1 MRSPFKR
8 GQRGGHPNGPARG
21 VGGHR
26 GIELGVRGE
35 PPRSVD
41 DHPHGQPDLAGQ
53 DGGLQLTIAQLH
65 DFGGDAVDPHVGVA
79 GAGADSRRQGGVS
92 KLVARQREEVGID
105 GAVRCHALHRS
116 GIAVDGPGW
125 PLMSRVRVSGV
136 KLRRAAL
143 GYTLLAPSL
152 FGVVVF
158 LLLPMLVVAWL
169 SLQHWDLLAPIDYVG
184 LSNWRA
190 VLTDP
195 SFGTSLVVTVLFIAM
210 VVPVQTVLGLF
221 AAAMLARGL
230 PGTGAFRTLYV
241 LPWICSPLAIA
252 VLWRW
257 ILAPTDG
264 AVGTVLGQRIEWLTD
279 PDLALPVVSAVT
291 VWTNVGYVTL
301 FFLAGILAIPKDVQN
316 AARTDGATSWQ
327 RFRHITVPMLRPT
340 LFFVL
345 VTGIV
350 SAAQVFDTVY
360 ALTGG
365 GPQGRTD
372 LVAHRIYAEAFGAAA
387 VGRAAVMAVVL
398 FVLLV
403 GVTIAQHLYFRRRI
417 SYDLV

>member
-1 MRSPFKR
+1 MAA
-8 GQRGGHPNGPARG
+8 N
-21 VGGHR
+21 
-26 GIELGVRGE
+26 
-35 PPRSVD
+35 
-41 DHPHGQPDLAGQ
+41 
-53 DGGLQLTIAQLH
+53 
-65 DFGGDAVDPHVGVA
+65 
-79 GAGADSRRQGGVS
+79 
-92 KLVARQREEVGID
+92 
-105 GAVRCHALHRS
+105 
-116 GIAVDGPGW
+116 
-125 PLMSRVRVSGV
+125 RVRSTV
-136 KLRRAAL
+136 L
-143 GYTLLAPSL
+143 GYALLAPSL
-152 FGVVVF
+152 FGVVTF
-158 LLLPMLVVAWL
+158 LLLPMLVVFWL
-169 SLQHWDLLAPIDYVG
+169 SLHRWDLLAPIEYVG
-184 LSNWRA
+184 LANWRS
-190 VLTDP
+190 VLTDS
-195 SFGTSLVVTVLFIAM
+195 SFGTSLVVTVLFIAL

-301 FFLAGILAIPKDVQN
+301 FFLAGILAIPTDVQN
-316 AARTDGATSWQ
+316 AARTDGATAWQ
-327 RFRHITVPMLRPT
+327 RFRHITLPMLRPT

-417 SYDLV
+417 SYDLT

>member
-1 MRSPFKR
+1 MAFNDWVKR
-8 GQRGGHPNGPARG
+8 GAR
-21 VGGHR
+21 
-26 GIELGVRGE
+26 
-35 PPRSVD
+35 
-41 DHPHGQPDLAGQ
+41 
-53 DGGLQLTIAQLH
+53 
-65 DFGGDAVDPHVGVA
+65 
-79 GAGADSRRQGGVS
+79 
-92 KLVARQREEVGID
+92 ARQ
-105 GAVRCHALHRS
+105 
-116 GIAVDGPGW
+116 
-125 PLMSRVRVSGV
+125 
-136 KLRRAAL
+136 AAL
-143 GYTLLAPSL
+143 GYALLAPSL
-152 FGVVVF
+152 FGVVAF

-169 SLQHWDLLAPIDYVG
+169 SLQRWDLLAPIEYVG
-184 LSNWRA
+184 LANWRS
-190 VLTDP
+190 VLTDS
-195 SFGTSLVVTVLFIAM
+195 SFGTSLVVTVLFIAL

-301 FFLAGILAIPKDVQN
+301 FFLAGILAIPVDVQN
-316 AARTDGATSWQ
+316 AARTDGASAWQ
-327 RFRHITVPMLRPT
+327 RFRHITLPMLRPT

-365 GPQGRTD
+365 GPQGRSD

-417 SYDLV
+417 SYDVT